1 MTTNLLRA
9 RRSKQLTGK
18 AVLVTGGAQGIGA
31 QVVRQLVGC
40 GARVAIVDCDGAA
53 ARRLVAELGARAT
66 AIEADVTSAESMVAA
81 CAAAAAQFGGLD
93 AVVANAGI
101 AGPAAT
107 VAAVDP
113 ADWRGV
119 IDVNLIGV
127 FYTAAAA
134 LPHLRRSRGYLL
146 AVASIG
152 AVIPGPT
159 VSAYMAAKAGV
170 ESLTRSLRIELGGN
184 GVEVGIGYFGLVDT
198 GLAQQML
205 TDSGVGAMLS
215 GLPVLGRPIP
225 AADAAT
231 AITTGIARRS
241 RRVYAPGWVPLVL
254 DLRVPLALTDRLL
267 AVWPRMRRTVRD
279 SDHVKTLG

>member
-1 MTTNLLRA
+1 MRGAKGLA
-9 RRSKQLTGK
+9 GK

-31 QVVRQLVGC
+31 RVARQLVDH
-40 GARVAIVDCDGAA
+40 GARVAVVDRDMSAVQ
-53 ARRLVAELGARAT
+53 RLAAELGPRTT

-81 CAAAAAQFGGLD
+81 CGTAVAHFGGLD
-93 AVVANAGI
+93 VVVANAGV

-113 ADWRGV
+113 AGWRHV
-119 IDVNLIGV
+119 IDVNLVGV
-127 FYTAAAA
+127 FNTATAA
-134 LPHLRRSRGYLL
+134 LPHLRRRRGYLL

-170 ESLTRSLRIELGGN
+170 ESLTRSLRIELGGT
-184 GVEVGIGYFGLVDT
+184 GVGVGVAYFGLVDT

-205 TDSGVGAMLS
+205 ADSGVGAMLS
-215 GLPVLGRPIP
+215 GLPMLGRPIP
-225 AADAAT
+225 AASAAA

-241 RRVYAPGWVPLVL
+241 RRVYAPGWVAPVL
-254 DLRVPLALTDRLL
+254 DLRVPLMLTDRLL
-267 AVWPRMRRTVRD
+267 AVWPSMRRTVRD
-279 SDHVKTLG
+279 ADREGTQA